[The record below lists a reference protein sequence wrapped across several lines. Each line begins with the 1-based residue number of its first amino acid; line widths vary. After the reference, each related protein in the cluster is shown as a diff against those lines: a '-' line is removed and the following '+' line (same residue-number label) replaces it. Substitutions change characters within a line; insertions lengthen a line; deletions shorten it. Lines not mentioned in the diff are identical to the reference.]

1 MRAVLYTLLGWLLL
15 ASVAGLGHSFGL
27 TVMLP
32 STSAVLLVHLAFTR
46 DHAPHT
52 AGPELALPLGLAVA
66 ITLGYLEDL
75 HQGTPIGAL
84 SLAHGVAYL
93 LAVWAGTRIAVEGAI
108 VRALAAGVVTA
119 LVDLLTFAALY
130 WVVGGPAET
139 FRTGWFLESLLT
151 EVAVALVVRT
161 RRRFYQSRPSRQL
174 SPKRLSRQSH
184 RRHLL
189 RQSHPHRPLHRVHPL
204 HRSRQWHQ
212 WRRLHQWRRPRPW
225 RLPRRRSTSRRSTPT
240 RW

>member
-1 MRAVLYTLLGWLLL
+1 MRAVLYILLGWLLL

-84 SLAHGVAYL
+84 SLAHGVAYI

-119 LVDLLTFAALY
+119 LVDLLTFAELM
-130 WVVGGPAET
+130 
-139 FRTGWFLESLLT
+139 LL
-151 EVAVALVVRT
+151 ADRLGIASGALVRALPMLRWHALATVLAAPAVWLLADVVLGLWDRLLG
-161 RRRFYQSRPSRQL
+161 RNRPSTGGAR
-174 SPKRLSRQSH
+174 
-184 RRHLL
+184 
-189 RQSHPHRPLHRVHPL
+189 RPLATATWY
-204 HRSRQWHQ
+204 RS
-212 WRRLHQWRRPRPW
+212 
-225 RLPRRRSTSRRSTPT
+225 
-240 RW
+240 

>member
-119 LVDLLTFAALY
+119 LVDLLTFAELM
-130 WVVGGPAET
+130 
-139 FRTGWFLESLLT
+139 LL
-151 EVAVALVVRT
+151 ADRLGIASGALVRALPMLRWHALATVLAAPAVWLLADLVLGLWDRLLG
-161 RRRFYQSRPSRQL
+161 RNRPSTGGAR
-174 SPKRLSRQSH
+174 
-184 RRHLL
+184 
-189 RQSHPHRPLHRVHPL
+189 RPLATATWY
-204 HRSRQWHQ
+204 RS
-212 WRRLHQWRRPRPW
+212 
-225 RLPRRRSTSRRSTPT
+225 
-240 RW
+240 

>member
-119 LVDLLTFAALY
+119 LVDLLTFAELMLLADRLGIASGALVRALPMLR
-130 WVVGGPAET
+130 WHALATVLAAPAVWLLADVVLGLWDRLLGRNRPSTGGP
-139 FRTGWFLESLLT
+139 R
-151 EVAVALVVRT
+151 
-161 RRRFYQSRPSRQL
+161 
-174 SPKRLSRQSH
+174 
-184 RRHLL
+184 
-189 RQSHPHRPLHRVHPL
+189 RPLATATWY
-204 HRSRQWHQ
+204 RS
-212 WRRLHQWRRPRPW
+212 
-225 RLPRRRSTSRRSTPT
+225 
-240 RW
+240 